1 MLCWQSAW
9 IFSLVGYSLARVRV
23 PSGLMRDAM
32 GIGGER
38 KRREKDTP
46 TFGQTRSP
54 IDPGCD
60 AGCPEDRFCWAH
72 MVGMVRV
79 AQCKAFSD

>member
-1 MLCWQSAW
+1 
-9 IFSLVGYSLARVRV
+9 
-23 PSGLMRDAM
+23 MRDAM

-54 IDPGCD
+54 NDTYFARRVVDPGYD

-72 MVGMVRV
+72 MVGIVRV

>member
-1 MLCWQSAW
+1 
-9 IFSLVGYSLARVRV
+9 
-23 PSGLMRDAM
+23 MRDAM

-54 IDPGCD
+54 NDTYFARRVVDPGYD
-60 AGCPEDRFCWAH
+60 AGCPLLLGTYGRDGSGGP
-72 MVGMVRV
+72 M
-79 AQCKAFSD
+79 